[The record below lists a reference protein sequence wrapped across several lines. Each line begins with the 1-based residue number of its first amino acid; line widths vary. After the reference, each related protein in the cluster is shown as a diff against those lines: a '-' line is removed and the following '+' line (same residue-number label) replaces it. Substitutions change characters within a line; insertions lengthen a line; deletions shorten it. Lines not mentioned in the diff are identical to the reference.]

1 MLPLLGVRTILLFV
15 YVSAC
20 WESDRSYDL
29 LCSLWEPAGF
39 GGLESTLIFWHPML
53 GDNSVM
59 TGPWSLMY
67 SSSKSRYASERG
79 RLRWLSTW
87 DLVIRLASDLAS
99 GGSFASSWTHHR
111 LPRWSSDPHGP
122 WSVRVSWG
130 GRYTWDE
137 IEHINLQFGTFN
149 AEELLFILD
158 WKSGSRLILPPIMY
172 FSPSLYNLLGIN
184 T

>member
-99 GGSFASSWTHHR
+99 GGSFASSQLITGYHAGALTHTAPGQSG
-111 LPRWSSDPHGP
+111 LAGVVDTLEMKLNISICSLALLTPRSF
-122 WSVRVSWG
+122 
-130 GRYTWDE
+130 Y
-137 IEHINLQFGTFN
+137 
-149 AEELLFILD
+149 LF
-158 WKSGSRLILPPIMY
+158 
-172 FSPSLYNLLGIN
+172 
-184 T
+184 